1 MSVKINKLALEN
13 VKRVRAVQLEP
24 TANGLTII
32 GGRNGQGKTSVLD
45 AIAWALGGEKYR
57 PTKAE
62 REGSVLPPDIR
73 VELSNGIIVERK
85 GKNSALKVT
94 DPSGGR
100 RGQKL
105 LDEFVE
111 QLALNLPKFMEASD
125 KDKAGTLLQIIG
137 VGDRLAELERQE
149 AQLYQERLA
158 VGRVADQKQKYAAE
172 MPQYD
177 GVPEDIVSASE
188 LIRQQQDILARNGE
202 NARKRARVAEITR
215 NRESLESELARIEDK
230 MIELNKVLTQT
241 RKALEDAK
249 QDEETAQKD
258 ALTLH
263 DESTAELEANISQ
276 IDEINAKVRAN
287 LDRAKA
293 VEDASAYTKQY
304 NDLTGQIDQ
313 VRGEKRALLDGAA
326 LPLPGLG
333 VENGALT
340 YNGQAW
346 DCMSSSEQ
354 LRVATA
360 IVRKLN
366 PECGFVLVDKLEQMD
381 PQTMR
386 EFGEW
391 LEAEGLQVI
400 ATRVTGSGE
409 DCTIVIEDGIV
420 TGGLPQSAS
429 QTAPSEREPFGGT
442 ATPALSGREPEK
454 PTFEMGVF

>member
-1 MSVKINKLALEN
+1 MSVKINKLELEN
-13 VKRVRAVQLEP
+13 VKRVRGVRLEP
-24 TANGLTII
+24 TASGLTVI

-57 PTKAE
+57 PSKAE
-62 REGSVLPPDIR
+62 RDGSVLPPEIR
-73 VELSNGIIVERK
+73 VELSNGIVVERK

-125 KDKAGTLLQIIG
+125 KDKAATLLNIIG
-137 VGDRLAELERQE
+137 VGDQLAALEKQE
-149 AQLYQERLA
+149 AELYQERLM

-177 GVPEDIVSASE
+177 GVPSDLISASE
-188 LIRQQQDILARNGE
+188 LIRRQQDILARN
-202 NARKRARVAEITR
+202 ARRQQWAREYDAIMAERDRID
-215 NRESLESELARIEDK
+215 NLIEKNKQEL
-230 MIELNKVLTQT
+230 IELQN
-241 RKALEDAK
+241 RALLLEQQAK
-249 QDEETAQKD
+249 DAQKSP
-258 ALTLH
+258 AQMEM
-263 DESTAELEANISQ
+263 ESTAELEESIAQ

-293 VEDASAYTKQY
+293 VEDARQYTAQY
-304 NDLTGQIDQ
+304 NDLSGKIDQ
-313 VRGEKRALLDGAA
+313 VRGKKRALLDGAE

-333 VENGALT
+333 VENGALV

-354 LRVATA
+354 LKVATA

-366 PECGFVLVDKLEQMD
+366 PDCGFVLVDKLEQMD
-381 PQTMR
+381 AQTMR
-386 EFGEW
+386 EFGAW

-400 ATRVTGSGE
+400 ATRVTSAGE
-409 DCTIVIEDGIV
+409 DCTIVIEDGAV
-420 TGGLPQSAS
+420 VETTDVAGRGTTSSVSTQSVEPPSPKGEGLGKGAQ
-429 QTAPSEREPFGGT
+429 PSM
-442 ATPALSGREPEK
+442 
-454 PTFEMGVF
+454 TFTEGVF

>member
-1 MSVKINKLALEN
+1 MSVKINKLELEN
-13 VKRVRAVQLEP
+13 VKRVRAVQLTP
-24 TANGLTII
+24 TANGLTVI

-73 VELSNGIIVERK
+73 VELSNGIVVERK

-125 KDKAGTLLQIIG
+125 KEKAGTLLQIIG

-177 GVPEDIVSASE
+177 GVPEDIISASE
-188 LIRQQQDILARNGE
+188 LIRQQQDILAK
-202 NARKRARVAEITR
+202 NAQRQQWAREYDAIMAERDKIDYLIEK
-215 NRESLESELARIEDK
+215 NKQEL
-230 MIELNKVLTQT
+230 IELQNRAIL
-241 RKALEDAK
+241 LEQQARD
-249 QDEETAQKD
+249 AQKSPREMEM
-258 ALTLH
+258 
-263 DESTAELEANISQ
+263 ESTAELEANIAQ

-293 VEDASAYTKQY
+293 VEDASAYTQQY
-304 NDLTGQIDQ
+304 NGLTVQIDK

-326 LPLPGLG
+326 LPLPGLS

-409 DCTIVIEDGIV
+409 DCTILIEDGAV
-420 TGGLPQSAS
+420 AGGLPQSAS
-429 QTAPSEREPFGGT
+429 QTAPSGREPFGRPSAT
-442 ATPALSGREPEK
+442 APSEREPEK

>member
-1 MSVKINKLALEN
+1 MRKRKETDQTMSVKINKLELEN
-13 VKRVRAVQLEP
+13 VKRVRAVRLEP
-24 TANGLTII
+24 TASGLTVI

-57 PTKAE
+57 PSKAE
-62 REGSVLPPDIR
+62 RDGSVLPPEIR

-94 DPSGGR
+94 DPSSGR

-125 KDKAGTLLQIIG
+125 KDKAGTLLNIIG
-137 VGDRLAELERQE
+137 VGDQLAALDKQE
-149 AQLYQERLA
+149 AELYQERLM

-172 MPQYD
+172 LPQYE
-177 GVPEDIVSASE
+177 GVPEDLVSASE
-188 LIRQQQDILARNGE
+188 LIRQQQDILARNAQRQQW
-202 NARKRARVAEITR
+202 AREYDAIMAERDKIDYLIEK
-215 NRESLESELARIEDK
+215 NKQEL
-230 MIELNKVLTQT
+230 IELQNRAIL
-241 RKALEDAK
+241 LEQQARD
-249 QDEETAQKD
+249 AQKSPREMEM
-258 ALTLH
+258 
-263 DESTAELEANISQ
+263 ESTAELEANIAQ

-293 VEDASAYTKQY
+293 VEDARQYTAQY
-304 NDLTGQIDQ
+304 NDLSGKIDQ
-313 VRGEKRALLDGAA
+313 VRGQRRALLDGAE

-333 VENGALT
+333 VENGALV

-381 PQTMR
+381 AQTMK
-386 EFGEW
+386 EFGAW
-391 LEAEGLQVI
+391 LEGEGLQVI
-400 ATRVTGSGE
+400 ATRVTSAGE
-409 DCTIVIEDGIV
+409 DCTILIEDGTV
-420 TGGLPQSAS
+420 VAQSQDFSSPLFSTEDDRDGGVSDGPKFS
-429 QTAPSEREPFGGT
+429 
-442 ATPALSGREPEK
+442 
-454 PTFEMGVF
+454 MGVF

>member
-1 MSVKINKLALEN
+1 MSVKINKLELEN
-13 VKRVRAVQLEP
+13 VKRVRAVRLEP
-24 TANGLTII
+24 TASGLTVI

-57 PTKAE
+57 PSKAE
-62 REGSVLPPDIR
+62 RDGSVLPPEIR

-125 KDKAGTLLQIIG
+125 KDKADTLLQIIG
-137 VGDRLAELERQE
+137 VGDQLAALDRQE
-149 AQLYQERLA
+149 AELYQERLM

-172 MPQYD
+172 MTQYD
-177 GVPEDIVSASE
+177 GVPEDLVSASE

-202 NARKRARVAEITR
+202 NARKRAQAAEITR
-215 NRESLESELARIEDK
+215 RRENIEADLARIEDK
-230 MIELNKVLTQT
+230 MIEMNRVLTQT
-241 RKALEDAK
+241 RKALEEAK
-249 QDEETAQKD
+249 RDEAIAAKD
-258 ALTLH
+258 AMELQ
-263 DESTAELEANISQ
+263 DESTAELEANIAQ

-293 VEDASAYTKQY
+293 VEDARQYTAQY
-304 NDLTGQIDQ
+304 NDLSGKIDQ
-313 VRGEKRALLDGAA
+313 VRGQRRALLDGAE

-333 VENGALT
+333 VENGALV

-354 LRVATA
+354 LKVATA

-366 PECGFVLVDKLEQMD
+366 PDCGFVLVDKLEQMD

-386 EFGEW
+386 EFGAW

-400 ATRVTGSGE
+400 ATRVTSAGE
-409 DCTIVIEDGIV
+409 DCTILIEDGTV
-420 TGGLPQSAS
+420 VAKS
-429 QTAPSEREPFGGT
+429 QD
-442 ATPALSGREPEK
+442 LSSPLFSTRDDRGDGVNDGPK
-454 PTFEMGVF
+454 FSMGVF

>member
-1 MSVKINKLALEN
+1 MSVKINKLELEN
-13 VKRVRAVQLEP
+13 VKRVRAVRLEP
-24 TANGLTII
+24 TASGLTVI

-57 PTKAE
+57 PSKAE
-62 REGSVLPPDIR
+62 RDGSVLPPEIR
-73 VELSNGIIVERK
+73 VELSNGIVVERK

-125 KDKAGTLLQIIG
+125 KDKAATLLNIIG
-137 VGDRLAELERQE
+137 VGDQLAALEKQE
-149 AQLYQERLA
+149 AELYQERLM

-177 GVPEDIVSASE
+177 GVPSDLISASE
-188 LIRQQQDILARNGE
+188 LIRRQQDILARN
-202 NARKRARVAEITR
+202 ARRQQWAREYDAIMAERDRID
-215 NRESLESELARIEDK
+215 NLIEKNKQEL
-230 MIELNKVLTQT
+230 IELQN
-241 RKALEDAK
+241 RALLLEQQAK
-249 QDEETAQKD
+249 DAQKSP
-258 ALTLH
+258 AQMEM
-263 DESTAELEANISQ
+263 ESTAELEESIAQ

-293 VEDASAYTKQY
+293 VEDARQYTTQY
-304 NDLTGQIDQ
+304 NDLSGKIDQ
-313 VRGEKRALLDGAA
+313 VRGKKRALLDGAE

-333 VENGALT
+333 VENGALV

-354 LRVATA
+354 LKVATA

-366 PECGFVLVDKLEQMD
+366 PDCGFVLVDKLEQMD
-381 PQTMR
+381 AQTMR
-386 EFGEW
+386 EFGAW

-400 ATRVTGSGE
+400 ATRVTSAGE
-409 DCTIVIEDGIV
+409 DCTILIEDGTV
-420 TGGLPQSAS
+420 AETTDVAGRGTTSSVSTQSVESPSPKGEGL
-429 QTAPSEREPFGGT
+429 
-442 ATPALSGREPEK
+442 
-454 PTFEMGVF
+454 EMGYQPSMTFTEGVF